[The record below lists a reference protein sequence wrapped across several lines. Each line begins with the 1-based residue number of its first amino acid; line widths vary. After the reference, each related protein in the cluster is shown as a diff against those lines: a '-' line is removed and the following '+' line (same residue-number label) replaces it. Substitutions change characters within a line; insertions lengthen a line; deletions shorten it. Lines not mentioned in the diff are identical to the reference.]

1 MACPWQEIVGDGVN
15 ATVAGPW
22 WSIAKTNDFIRE
34 HTYAA
39 QWTVMNVLQCGQ
51 SLTEPFPLCLK
62 PSLRWIIHQ
71 FTSKRLLRMM
81 VPDINNIQQDKYLC
95 VYFPHP
101 FKCIY
106 RPKPISESQ
115 GPTAD
120 FVCFRPE
127 VWLKAICRVPS
138 PTRQNDCHH

>member
-22 WSIAKTNDFIRE
+22 LSRAKANDFIGAYIRCSVKRWWMCYGVDV
-34 HTYAA
+34 TD
-39 QWTVMNVLQCGQ
+39 WTIPSV
-51 SLTEPFPLCLK
+51 FK
-62 PSLRWIIHQ
+62 ASLRWIIHQ

-106 RPKPISESQ
+106 RPKLISESQ

-127 VWLKAICRVPS
+127 VWSKAICRVPS